1 MACEVCRAP
10 GRRSA
15 RRAAHPEMAECRRA
29 GGWETNTCGGRDAPG
44 RKCLAA
50 FGERH
55 ESTGAVSLSVPGGMA
70 LASRVVATQP
80 EWPHPLGPHAASH
93 HSLAAFAYRLS
104 SLSSPPY
111 GRPHLR
117 QEPDAVAP
125 LVRIRGGGC
134 DRSHDPYSDFHRAR
148 FAIQVRVFVCG
159 DNLHIYT
166 QKKVTGSRD
175 GFPQLH
181 RRALFQQDY
190 SRSSPALSLGPTTCI
205 P

>member
-10 GRRSA
+10 GRRST
-15 RRAAHPEMAECRRA
+15 RRAAHPEMVECRRA

-44 RKCLAA
+44 RKCFAA

-104 SLSSPPY
+104 SLSSPPH

-125 LVRIRGGGC
+125 LVGSVEGVVS
-134 DRSHDPYSDFHRAR
+134 DHDSYSDLSRSRFGPRRLLLAFFFVCVTCSMRAR
-148 FAIQVRVFVCG
+148 WR
-159 DNLHIYT
+159 
-166 QKKVTGSRD
+166 SR
-175 GFPQLH
+175 
-181 RRALFQQDY
+181 A
-190 SRSSPALSLGPTTCI
+190 SR
-205 P
+205 